1 MTARALRGVDM
12 IRDATLEAPPAIHVL
27 ILKGLPRTG
36 LSVKEF
42 ATITGYPEWRI
53 KSEIRNGRLRADR
66 TGQSTV
72 IPVEELAVTTT
83 WADYEGP
90 QT

>member
-27 ILKGLPRTG
+27 VLKGMPRTG

-53 KSEIRNGRLRADR
+53 RSEIRNGRLRADR

-72 IPVEELAVTTT
+72 IPVEELVVTTT